1 MSSSIAVLDDRA
13 AERDSLVKLI
23 DVLLPEGWDC
33 VEAPLFQDKAR
44 YPEWLVGNEI
54 QVLMV
59 DQVLG
64 DQAPPN
70 EPALS
75 YKGHGVVESIRK
87 KLPNFPAYIF
97 TSQRDEDLPNH
108 EGEAEDV
115 IERGE
120 FNKNPEKFVAR
131 MVRAG
136 QRFHEEHERQL
147 REMTR
152 LAIRVANGTAS
163 REEKKQLNNLQI
175 SLGTPSGAAI
185 NVKREEALAGAEEK
199 VTELEQLV
207 REIENQIR
215 EAK

>member
-1 MSSSIAVLDDRA
+1 MSSIAVLDDRA

-33 VEAPLFQDKAR
+33 VEAPLLQDRSR
-44 YPEWLVGNEI
+44 YPYWLIDNEI
-54 QVLMV
+54 QVLLV

-64 DQAPPN
+64 DQAPPG

-87 KLPNFPAYIF
+87 VLPNFPAYIF

-108 EGEAEDV
+108 EGEAEAV

-120 FNKNPEKFVAR
+120 FNKNPDTYVAR

-163 REEKKQLNNLQI
+163 REEKEELSNLQI
-175 SLGTPSGAAI
+175 SMGTPSGATI
-185 NVKREEALAGAEEK
+185 NIAREQALAGAEQE

-207 REIENQIR
+207 REIQARI
-215 EAK
+215 EATKR